1 MIVLSHGNGHARSFI
16 MQIDRTI
23 AGNHTDVFASL
34 VHGLEIEF
42 GEGAGRALAQR
53 FIEAEE
59 SDFLW
64 DARISERWLGR
75 YEGLDSDD
83 AIDLDRVAILGRL
96 GRRWFAATLI
106 IDGDGD
112 PVGLIARRDFSKR
125 AAAEKASAQAH

>member
-1 MIVLSHGNGHARSFI
+1 

-23 AGNHTDVFASL
+23 AAHHHDVFVSL

-64 DARISERWLGR
+64 AARISERWLGR
-75 YEGLDSDD
+75 YEGLGEDD
-83 AIDLDRVAILGRL
+83 AVDLDRVAVLGRL
-96 GRRWFAATLI
+96 GRHWFAATLI
-106 IDGDGD
+106 IDGEGD
-112 PVGLIARRDFSKR
+112 PVGLIARRDFAKR